1 MGVISL
7 RQAQNK
13 MDHSVRRASV
23 PDFNIDERQNDE
35 QPRRC
40 AAKGCNGEGLYP
52 APKSRDALRDYIW
65 FCLDH
70 VRAYN
75 KSWNYYDGLQGAAL
89 EAEIRRATTW
99 ERPSWKFATGQP
111 SEDYFE
117 DPLGLF
123 DFGQRNETKSGR
135 KLTTEERKAWKTLNL
150 APVDDFD
157 IVKKRYKQ
165 LVKENQPDKNGGDAY
180 AEERL
185 KDINLAYSLI
195 RKSLANGEYP
205 VAK

>member
-1 MGVISL
+1 
-7 RQAQNK
+7 
-13 MDHSVRRASV
+13 MDDSVRRASA

-40 AAKGCNGEGLYP
+40 AAEGCNGEGLYP

-111 SEDYFE
+111 SEGHYE

-123 DFGQRNETKSGR
+123 DFEQRHKTKLGR
-135 KLTTEERKAWKTLNL
+135 HLTTEEQKAWETLNL

-157 IVKKRYKQ
+157 IVKKQYKQ
-165 LVKENQPDKNGGDAY
+165 LVKETHPDKNGGDAF

-195 RKSLANGEYP
+195 RKSLSNGGQS
-205 VAK
+205 VA

>member
-1 MGVISL
+1 M
-7 RQAQNK
+7 R
-13 MDHSVRRASV
+13 HASV

-35 QPRRC
+35 EPRRC
-40 AAKGCNGEGLYP
+40 AAEGCCGEGLYP
-52 APKSRDALRDYIW
+52 APKSRDALRDYLW

-75 KSWNYYDGLQGAAL
+75 KAWNYYDGLQGAAL

-111 SEDYFE
+111 SKDYFE
-117 DPLGLF
+117 DPLGIF
-123 DFGQRNETKSGR
+123 DFEQRNETRSRR
-135 KLTTEERKAWKTLNL
+135 KLTTEERKAWETLNL

-157 IVKKRYKQ
+157 IVKKQYKK
-165 LVKENQPDKNGGDAY
+165 LVKENHPDKNGGDAY

-195 RKSLANGEYP
+195 RKSLSNGDHP